1 MAAKP
6 KKIEKKD
13 TPQINIYDVLN
24 KWLYDGSSTTPIPN
38 SVLEAKNLS
47 QHILLYHFSQSKYIV
62 YLSELFNNYSIY
74 QLEKSDVFRFFK
86 ECVNRT
92 NFRPKFMKRVSDDSN
107 KLQKFLMKQYPYLK
121 LDDVKLLSNIVEQ
134 SDIIENIYE
143 MMGITKTKKKKSDKK
158 EFAKLLESTESVV
171 TEDDKEEQISL
182 NDVLSNFE

>member
-1 MAAKP
+1 
-6 KKIEKKD
+6 
-13 TPQINIYDVLN
+13 
-24 KWLYDGSSTTPIPN
+24 
-38 SVLEAKNLS
+38 
-47 QHILLYHFSQSKYIV
+47 
-62 YLSELFNNYSIY
+62 
-74 QLEKSDVFRFFK
+74 
-86 ECVNRT
+86 
-92 NFRPKFMKRVSDDSN
+92 
-107 KLQKFLMKQYPYLK
+107 MKQYPYLK